1 MSPFVRVPV
10 VLGLWSLGL
19 GVVAQPLDLTIVH
32 TNDLHAHLEPTKRR
46 DRSFGGY
53 ARTATVIRGLR
64 AKEPNVIVLNAGDTF
79 QGTLFFNV
87 YVGLADLAI
96 MNAIGY
102 DAMTV
107 GNHEFDRGP
116 KPLADFARLARF
128 PIVSANLDLAR
139 EPLLKDLI
147 KPATVLQVGGQKVG
161 VIGLTTPDAANISS
175 PGDNVGFRPV
185 EAAIQEQVAAFE
197 AQGINK
203 VVLLSHIGYEE
214 DVALAPKLKGVDV
227 IVGGHS
233 HTLLG
238 DAVDGL
244 TPPGGPYPTVAKDAD
259 GNPVLVVQAH
269 EWGKAVGHLKV
280 RFDEKGR
287 VANWTGSKPIIIDE
301 SVAEDPL
308 VATMIAAFL
317 KPIAAKS
324 AEVIGRTT
332 SALSPD
338 RGPEQG
344 ENLLG
349 NAIADAM
356 LEATKKSGAVMAFM
370 NAGGVRAAIEPGEI
384 TYGMVIGV
392 QPFNNTLTLLDLTGS
407 ELKTALEHGLS
418 KYPTY
423 DGAFL
428 HVSSGTR
435 LVFDPARPAGDRI
448 VELVVAGKPWSATA
462 IYRVCTNSFTAG
474 GGDFHDALK
483 AAKGYRLDTGLLDV
497 DALIEFLRARSP
509 FDAKLEGRIRRVGG

>member
-1 MSPFVRVPV
+1 MSPFARVPAL
-10 VLGLWSLGL
+10 LGLWSLGL
-19 GVVAQPLDLTIVH
+19 LVAAQPLDLTVVH

-46 DRSFGGY
+46 EKSFGGY
-53 ARTATVIRGLR
+53 ARTATIIRELR
-64 AKEPNVIVLNAGDTF
+64 SKEPNTIVLNAGDTF

-116 KPLADFARLARF
+116 KPLADFAKLARF
-128 PIVSANLDLAR
+128 PIVSANLDLSQ

-147 KPATVLQVGGQKVG
+147 KPSTIIEVGGQKVG

-175 PGDNVGFRPV
+175 PGDNVVFRPV
-185 EAAIQEQVAAFE
+185 EDAIKEQVAAFE
-197 AQGINK
+197 AQGIDK
-203 VVLLSHIGYEE
+203 IVLLSHIGYEE

-238 DAVDGL
+238 DAVEGL
-244 TPPGGPYPTVAKDAD
+244 TPPGGPYPTVAKDAA
-259 GNPVLVVQAH
+259 GNTVLIVQAH
-269 EWGKAVGHLKV
+269 EWGKTVGHLKV
-280 RFDEKGR
+280 RFDEKGH
-287 VANWTGSKPIIIDE
+287 VVNWTGSKPIIMDE

-308 VATMIAAFL
+308 VATMVAAFL

-324 AEVIGRTT
+324 GEVIGRTI
-332 SALSPD
+332 SGLSRD
-338 RGPEQG
+338 LAEQG
-344 ENLLG
+344 ENLMG

-392 QPFNNTLTLLDLTGS
+392 QPFNNTLTILDLTGA
-407 ELKTALEHGLS
+407 ELKAALEHGVS

-428 HVSSGTR
+428 HVSSGSR
-435 LVFDPARPAGDRI
+435 FVFDPARPSGDRI
-448 VELVVAGKPWSATA
+448 IELVVAGKPWSATA
-462 IYRVCTNSFTAG
+462 TYRVCTNNFTAG
-474 GGDFHDALK
+474 GGDFHDVLK

-497 DALIEFLRARSP
+497 DALIEYLRAHSP
-509 FDAKLEGRIRRVGG
+509 LDAKLEGRIRRVGG

>member
-1 MSPFVRVPV
+1 MPPFVRVPV

-19 GVVAQPLDLTIVH
+19 LALAQPFDLTIVH
-32 TNDLHAHLEPTKRR
+32 TNDLHAHLEATKRR
-46 DRSFGGY
+46 DKSFGGY
-53 ARTATVIRGLR
+53 ARTATVIREIRRTDKNTIL
-64 AKEPNVIVLNAGDTF
+64 LNAGDTF

-116 KPLADFARLARF
+116 KPLADFAKMARF
-128 PIVSANLDLAR
+128 PIVSANLDLER

-147 KPATVLQVGGQKVG
+147 QPSTILEVGGQKVG

-185 EAAIQEQVAAFE
+185 EDSVRRQVAALE
-197 AQGINK
+197 AQGIDK
-203 VVLLSHIGYEE
+203 IVLLSHIGYEE
-214 DVALAPKLKGVDV
+214 DVALAPKLRGVDV

-233 HTLLG
+233 HSLLG
-238 DAVDGL
+238 PAVEGL
-244 TPPGGPYPTVAKDAD
+244 APPAGPYPTVAKDAA
-259 GNPVLVVQAH
+259 GETVLIVQAH
-269 EWGKAVGHLKV
+269 EWGKTVGKLKV

-287 VANWTGSKPIIIDE
+287 VTNWAGSQPVIVDE

-308 VATMIAAFL
+308 VSTMVAAFL

-324 AEVIGRTT
+324 SEVIGRTT
-332 SALSPD
+332 SGLSRD
-338 RGPEQG
+338 RGEQG
-344 ENLLG
+344 ESLMG

-384 TYGMVIGV
+384 TYGMAIGV
-392 QPFNNTLTLLDLTGS
+392 QPFNNTLTLLDLTGA
-407 ELKTALEHGLS
+407 ELKAALEHGLS
-418 KYPTY
+418 KHPTY

-435 LVFDPARPAGDRI
+435 LVFDSNRPAGDRI
-448 VELVVAGKPWSATA
+448 TELIVAGKPWSATA

-474 GGDFHDALK
+474 GGDFHDVLK

-497 DALIEFLRARSP
+497 DALIEYLRAHSP
-509 FDAKLEGRIRRVGG
+509 LDAKLEGRIRRVGG